1 MEETLKVTSVLS
13 DPTRFHIYEYI
24 SNQRK
29 DVTVLEIADLFHIH
43 PNVARLHLSKL
54 EEIKLVVSETKKTGK
69 GGRPSRFYRL
79 SDEVIQLSFPYRD
92 YQLLSNI
99 AVHAIEKLG
108 EQGQKLF
115 NDSAYE
121 YGMTYIKK
129 HYPDL
134 YTNVNPLSDE
144 EKLNIIKDAAASAG
158 LFPMMSMKEDGKT
171 VIFEI
176 RNCPFKESA
185 FTKHEA
191 VCDMHNSFLKGM
203 FDVLFPNLS
212 FETHDNMALG
222 CETCTYYVSVT
233 T

>member
-1 MEETLKVTSVLS
+1 MEETLKVTSILS

-29 DVTVLEIADLFHIH
+29 DVTVQEIADLFHIH

-54 EEIKLVVSETKKTGK
+54 EEINLIISETKKTGK

-79 SDEVIQLSFPYRD
+79 SDDVIQLSFPYRD

-99 AVHAIEKLG
+99 AVHAIGMLD

-121 YGMTYIKK
+121 YGITYLKK
-129 HYPDL
+129 HYSHL
-134 YTNVNPLSDE
+134 YTDINSLSDE
-144 EKLNIIKDAAASAG
+144 EKLNIIKDASASTG
-158 LFPMMSMKEDGKT
+158 LFPMISIKEDGKT

-185 FTKHEA
+185 FIHHEA
-191 VCDMHNSFLKGM
+191 VCNMHNAFLKGM
-203 FDVLFPNLS
+203 FSVLFPSLL
-212 FETHDNMALG
+212 FEVHDNMALG